1 MPRQP
6 DPDLEE
12 RILKAAQTLWKRGG
26 DKALTMRTVAR
37 AAGTNTPAVYRR
49 FKDRHALVHGL
60 LLRTTKRIRKS
71 FESGKTIEDMAD
83 VYIDLAIDD
92 PHEYRLFYGYSREL
106 SPKKSSRLL
115 PIRETR
121 PNFALLEQ
129 RIAARIGGPP
139 EEHTQLAI
147 ALWATVHG
155 TTMLLLD
162 QTVPGHEDEVRAACR
177 AAVQALLK
185 CAEAFHARKHEA
197 GV

>member
-1 MPRQP
+1 MPRQQ

-12 RILKAAQTLWKRGG
+12 RILNAAQTLWKRGG

-49 FKDRHALVHGL
+49 FKDRHALVHAL
-60 LLRTTKRIRKS
+60 LLRTVKRIRHS
-71 FESGKTIEDMAD
+71 FEMGKTIEEMAE
-83 VYIDLAIDD
+83 VYIDLAIED

-106 SPKKSSRLL
+106 SSKKSSRLL

-121 PNFALLEQ
+121 PNFGLLED
-129 RIAARIGGPP
+129 RLAARLGGPP
-139 EEHTQLAI
+139 EEHTHLAI

-162 QTVPGHEDEVRAACR
+162 QTISGHEEELRAACR
-177 AAVQALLK
+177 EAVQALLK
-185 CAEAFHARKHEA
+185 CAEELHKRR
-197 GV
+197 